1 MILKKENIQLNATAA
16 TREEAITGAGD
27 VLVREGYVTESYIE
41 KMHAREEITST
52 YMGNLLAI
60 PHGTEDS
67 RDEVQ
72 QSGLSVLLL
81 KDPIDWDGNKAQ
93 LVIGIA
99 GKDGEHLD
107 ILSKIAIA
115 CSEEENVHRLLQSE
129 TAEDVLEFFSQ
140 VNE

>member
-81 KDPIDWDGNKAQ
+81 NDPIDWDGNTAQ

>member
-1 MILKKENIQLNATAA
+1 MILKKENIQLQKAVASS
-16 TREEAITGAGD
+16 EEAINAAGGL
-27 VLVREGYVTESYIE
+27 LVQEGYVKGNYIE
-41 KMHAREEITST
+41 KMHAREAITST

-67 RDEVQ
+67 RTEVNE
-72 QSGLSVLLL
+72 SGLSVLLL
-81 KDPIDWDGNKAQ
+81 EDEIDWGGNPVQ

-115 CSEEENVHRLLQSE
+115 CSEEENVRNLLQSE
-129 TAEDVLEFFSQ
+129 SAEEVLDFFSG